1 MTIDQLSIFVENS
14 PGRLADIT
22 GALGDAGVD
31 LRAMSIADTKDFGIL
46 RVIVSEPARAGEALR
61 AAGCVFSVT
70 KVLAVPIEDKP
81 GSLSR
86 VLGILTEAGIS
97 IEYLYAFIT
106 RKKDNAYVIFR
117 VEDNERA
124 VAALAEHGVKTARAE
139 EIYEL

>member
-1 MTIDQLSIFVENS
+1 MTIDQLSIFVENKI
-14 PGRLADIT
+14 GRLAEIT
-22 GALGDAGVD
+22 GILGDAGVD
-31 LRAMSIADTKDFGIL
+31 MRAMSIADTKDFGIL
-46 RVIVSEPARAGEALR
+46 RAIVNDPARAGKALN

-70 KVLAVPIEDKP
+70 QVLAVSIEDTP

-86 VLGILTEAGIS
+86 VLGILAEAGVS

-106 RKKDNAYVIFR
+106 RDKDNAYVILR

-124 VAALAEHGVKTARAE
+124 VAVLTAHSVKTAGAE